1 MNGKNTYVWSS
12 WQLPSIAIGCWL
24 PQNSPGAHLE
34 RSSIPPRGAQ
44 RVCELAAFPYFPDV
58 NFPGQE
64 DSSSSSRSC
73 CYLHLRVA
81 HCSRLG
87 SSFRRFLARKPQL
100 RTKAGTRPPSSWSSS
115 SCSSYSYSSSSCSCL
130 RPIAASGQEFSSA
143 PKLNNQAIFFSEHF
157 PHHLANIYK
166 ESQSGS
172 SCRKTLISKKPE
184 LYIIMSSYIFG
195 EQPHHILASASI

>member
-1 MNGKNTYVWSS
+1 M
-12 WQLPSIAIGCWL
+12 P
-24 PQNSPGAHLE
+24 PNSPGAHLE

-44 RVCELAAFPYFPDV
+44 RVCELAAVPYFPDI
-58 NFPGQE
+58 NFPGHE

-73 CYLHLRVA
+73 CYLHLSVE

-100 RTKAGTRPPSSWSSS
+100 RTKAGTPPPS
-115 SCSSYSYSSSSCSCL
+115 SCSSYSSSCSCL

-157 PHHLANIYK
+157 PHHLLNIYK
-166 ESQSGS
+166 ECQSGS
-172 SCRKTLISKKPE
+172 SCRKV
-184 LYIIMSSYIFG
+184 F
-195 EQPHHILASASI
+195 ILKNMNCK